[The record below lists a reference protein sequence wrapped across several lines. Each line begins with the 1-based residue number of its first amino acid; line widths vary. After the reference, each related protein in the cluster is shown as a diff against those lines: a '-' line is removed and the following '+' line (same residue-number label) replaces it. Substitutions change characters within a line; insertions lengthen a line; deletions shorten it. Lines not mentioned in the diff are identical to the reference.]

1 MRKKLLNS
9 LILISVISF
18 LTLPSLTSCDPDT
31 EIKNETHNVSVKET
45 NGVEIDVDKKTAKEG
60 ETVTISVNVT
70 DTTKEVSAILING
83 SSEGVSEVTKNKTY
97 TFIMIDKDVTI
108 EVTLKAIGEEPTLEY
123 NIDFNVEGEVNIKAY
138 VSDQEVTKAKEGD
151 RVTLKVKITNDTKTI
166 DTILVNDG
174 EVTLTSITEN
184 EEYFFIMPKEDVTIS
199 ITLKDIPVSEHNITV
214 NADEHVLVKTLIN
227 GTEVDKAKA
236 NDKVTLTLDID
247 EHYSLSEL
255 TVSSGNVNIEL
266 ETVKLNEEYSFI
278 MPSEE
283 VTISVTTTYIP
294 QAYKVLSINNI
305 DKEVS
310 LASDISVGTSYFENT
325 DVTLEITYSG
335 NRFDYFKLYVNNEAY
350 DFTPIDEYSSNY
362 TVTFKMPTTDINL
375 TIAPFNEEVDSG
387 TIFNIEYDSTLV
399 DVYGITDDGSYNIDN
414 YSYVYFYIVPKDGV
428 AIDVTYKFPDDYSV
442 RFLSPYEEGHLYRLY
457 NPNYE
462 HEEEVNLTIEARYV
476 GRKTVTIENGENVT
490 IEGLNKDYNPGD
502 IVNLYLTANDGYVLN
517 SFTIETESGKTIDND
532 VSYDSDYDI
541 SFEMPEENVIITLEV
556 VTAKIINVTPNE
568 FIAEYYFE
576 EDDYFGSGERITSA
590 IPGTDIRVYATPVD
604 GYEISNI
611 YYQENLTCD
620 YSSWSGYWTFTCP
633 TEGEINIVF
642 EVVQRKSVTY
652 TPNDE
657 VYSIEGLEETYL
669 PGDEVEFEVYAEVGY
684 KITGVT
690 TNVDGLE
697 VTQSTYGSY
706 SYSFVMPDN
715 DVEIIVQYEQVE
727 TGVIT
732 FTAPDA
738 INYLRLTNEYG
749 NEIYSGD
756 TVNVGE
762 TITLR
767 YSSIDNGYILNDIKV
782 NGDSIGSE
790 SYITFTMPSGGA
802 EITFD
807 IVQEAYH
814 NITLSD
820 DVTIEGIS
828 LQIRDNDNYEYMDDN
843 YAYVGHEVTAIINLD
858 NDDYYLDPSLF
869 KITTASGQ
877 EIEFTTS
884 NDIGDTANLVF
895 TMPDEE
901 VVITPATG
909 MYQKYNVTF
918 ANTEAQELLTFEKS
932 IGWSTEEID
941 ISGGIRQGINVRV
954 NLSSNAETSNNTYKL
969 LIYETGNAENII
981 KEYSFYYGGDYINF
995 TMPSHD
1001 ITVELVITPKA

>member
-9 LILISVISF
+9 LILISVFSF
-18 LTLPSLTSCDPDT
+18 LTLPSLTSCNPDT

-45 NGVEIDVDKKTAKEG
+45 NGVEIEVDKKTAKEG

-70 DTTKEVSAILING
+70 DTTKEVSSILING

-97 TFIMIDKDVTI
+97 TFIMIDKDVII

-123 NIDFNVEGEVNIKAY
+123 DIDFNVDSEVNIKAY

-166 DTILVNDG
+166 DAILVNDG

-199 ITLKDIPVSEHNITV
+199 VTLKDIPVSEHNITV
-214 NADEHVLVKTLIN
+214 NADEHVLVKTLVN
-227 GTEVDKAKA
+227 GTEANKAKA
-236 NDKVTLTLDID
+236 NDKVTLTLDIE

-255 TVSSGNVNIEL
+255 TVSSGDVNIEL
-266 ETVKLNEEYSFI
+266 ETVKANEEYSFI

-310 LASDISVGTSYFENT
+310 LVSDISVGTSYFENT
-325 DVTLEITYSG
+325 DVTLEITYNGS
-335 NRFDYFKLYVNNEAY
+335 RFDYFKLYVNNEAY

-387 TIFNIEYDSTLV
+387 TIFNIEYDSTQV
-399 DVYGITDDGSYNIDN
+399 DVYGIVDGGSYNIDN
-414 YSYVYFYIVPKDGV
+414 YTYVYFYIVPKDGF

-457 NPNYE
+457 SQNYE
-462 HEEEVNLTIEARYV
+462 HEEKVNLTIEARYV
-476 GRKTVTIENGENVT
+476 GRKTVTIENDENVT

-576 EDDYFGSGERITSA
+576 EDSYFSSGERITSA
-590 IPGTDIRVYATPVD
+590 VPGTDIRVYATPVD
-604 GYEISNI
+604 GYEISKV
-611 YYQENLTCD
+611 YYQENLTCK
-620 YSSWSGYWTFTCP
+620 YSSWDGYWTFTCP

-669 PGDEVEFEVYAEVGY
+669 PGDKVEFEVYAEVGY

-690 TNVDGLE
+690 TNVDGLK
-697 VTQSTYGSY
+697 VTQSTYESY

-738 INYLRLTNEYG
+738 INYFRLTNEYG

-767 YSSIDNGYILNDIKV
+767 YSSIDNGYILNDIKI
-782 NGDSIGSE
+782 NGDGIGSE
-790 SYITFTMPSGGA
+790 TYITFTMPSGGA

-814 NITLSD
+814 NITLSE
-820 DVTIEGIS
+820 DVTIEGIY
-828 LQIRDNDNYEYMDDN
+828 LRIRDNDNYEYMDDN

-869 KITTASGQ
+869 KITTVSGQ

-884 NDIGDTANLVF
+884 NDIGDIANLVF

-901 VVITPATG
+901 VIITPATG

-918 ANTEAQELLTFEKS
+918 ANTEAQELLTFEES
-932 IGWSTEEID
+932 VGWSTEEID
-941 ISGGIRQGINVRV
+941 ISGGIRQGLNVIVR
-954 NLSSNAETSNNTYKL
+954 LSNDAETSNNTYKL

-981 KEYSFYYGGDYINF
+981 KEYSFSKGGDYSSFI
-995 TMPSHD
+995 MPSHD